1 MARHSV
7 GRVVA
12 TVAFLGLVASACDS
26 GGETSAP
33 TSSSSSSTST
43 TTAPTTTTTVPCGPG
58 GRTIVLEGVEV
69 REFCGPARAE
79 VTMGEDAVLDFEG
92 GECSRHEEWLS
103 VNLGVEV
110 IEPEA
115 GDEVAQPRFRSFS
128 LLMGRHPAAAEDA
141 PAVGSDGVHQA
152 GSLTFTEPGTSWLVD
167 DKTITLVGTR
177 TAGTIVGNAITAAG
191 SDEPVEVS
199 AVFTCDEEAI
209 ALDEV
214 TDLVDTETENDT

>member
-7 GRVVA
+7 GRVVVL
-12 TVAFLGLVASACDS
+12 VALLGLVAAACDS

-33 TSSSSSSTST
+33 TSSSSSTST
-43 TTAPTTTTTVPCGPG
+43 TPAPPTTTTVPCGPG

-79 VTMGEDAVLDFEG
+79 VTMGEDELLAFEG
-92 GECSRHEEWLS
+92 GECSRHEDWLA

-110 IEPEA
+110 IESET
-115 GDEVAQPRFRSFS
+115 GDEVARPRFRSFS
-128 LLMGRHPAAAEDA
+128 LLMGRHPAAPEDA
-141 PAVGSDGVHQA
+141 PVIGSDGAYQS

-177 TAGTIVGNAITAAG
+177 TAGTVVGNALTAEG
-191 SDEPVEVS
+191 PEEPVEVS
-199 AVFTCDEEAI
+199 AVFTCDEDAI

-214 TDLVDTETENDT
+214 ADLVQTENEEEL

>member
-12 TVAFLGLVASACDS
+12 TVALLGLTAAACDS

-33 TSSSSSSTST
+33 
-43 TTAPTTTTTVPCGPG
+43 TAPTTTTTVPCGPG
-58 GRTIVLEGVEV
+58 GRTIVVDDVDV

-79 VTMGEDAVLDFEG
+79 VTMGEDHVLAFEG
-92 GECSRHEEWLS
+92 GECSRHADWLS

-110 IEPEA
+110 IEAEA

-128 LLMGRHPAAAEDA
+128 LLMGRHPAAPDET
-141 PAVGSDGVHQA
+141 PAVGSDGVHQS

-167 DKTITLVGTR
+167 DKTVTLVATR
-177 TAGTIVGNAITAAG
+177 TAGTVVGNAITAEG
-191 SDEPVEVS
+191 SDQPVEVT

-214 TDLVDTETENDT
+214 ADLVDTETENDGEE